1 MSNQFKYRQDTDVKH
16 SASKSLI
23 FQAVDWKADDVE
35 IPNDDPDDDT
45 PEEKEYDIT
54 CFGCMS
60 DGTSVGMTI
69 KGFCPYFYV
78 KIPQTWAKAQIKKLM
93 RVIRRKVY
101 YKHQEALVSSDIVK
115 RKEFLGFTAETNFK
129 YLEIVVKNLGAYYS
143 YRRAFQNTEDD
154 PLKISSI
161 SSSRTFSF
169 QLYESNITPFI
180 RFFHLNSIRPAGWIK
195 LSPNTYKVVKSK
207 VRRKTK
213 CQIEIVVDDWKSVKY
228 HESDEIAPLLVASM
242 DIECTSGDGTFPQ
255 ARRKDDKIIQIC
267 TTIHRYGET
276 ECCLKHCVTLNKSDP
291 IDGVII
297 EECKSERQLIL
308 KWTKFINRLSPDVLT
323 GYNIWGFD
331 FEYMYDRAKLFS
343 CEKRFLDI
351 SKLRNFHPK
360 DLIEKNLSSSAMGNN
375 FLKYFDAPGIIQI
388 DLLKFVLREGD
399 KLTSYKLNNV
409 AKHYLKSQK
418 VDLSPKELFK
428 NYKIGTPEKM
438 REIAVYCVQDCVL
451 CNELIMK
458 LEVIANQIGM
468 ANVCIIPLA
477 YNFLRGLGIRIYSI
491 VLNYTTQFG
500 YVIPVITKDEK
511 ASQESYEGAIVLEPN
526 TGIFFEPVTVMD
538 YASLYPCSM
547 ISANISHDSLVMDEK
562 YNNHP
567 DYNYYDITY
576 DDYAYE
582 MSGRTKKKIK
592 TGTQTT
598 CRYARNK
605 NGDMGILPRILVEL
619 LDKRRE
625 TRRSIKFKTVMK
637 KTKSGKT
644 TKIIGSVVHETKT
657 MMHFKDKNK
666 KVRKVKKSNI
676 ISMDD
681 TYAPF
686 QRAILNGLQMAY
698 KVVCNTVYGQCG
710 ASTSA
715 ISCRKLAASTT
726 AEGRKVLYE
735 AKYFVEREYPGAKTV
750 YGDSVTADTPIMIKT
765 PNSEIK
771 HITIDKLESENDI
784 WYQYNSDKKATDINN
799 ISIWTETGWT
809 PIKRV
814 IKHKVNKKIFRVLT
828 HTGVVDVTED
838 HSLLNPD
845 GEKITP
851 NECKVGTKLLQS
863 FPDVSELPKESR
875 FSEIDSYLSSVET
888 YDLEFTNKLEASV
901 HYTLMKKLGYNV
913 SINIRADKPNIY
925 RLTGT
930 KIKQRKTANAIKKI
944 VDVTHLYQGQY
955 VYDLE
960 TENHHFMAGVG
971 NIIVHNTDSI
981 FVNFTP
987 YIRANPKKFGKNPS
1001 DKEILQLTM
1010 DLSIEAAQGVTNILR
1025 EPQQLEPE
1033 KTFWPFIL
1041 FSKKRYTGLK
1051 YEFDVNKYKQ
1061 TSMGIVLKRR
1071 DNANIVK
1078 KIYGGIVD
1086 IILKEKN
1093 IEKSVEFYKKSIQ
1106 NLLEGNVD
1114 INDLVITKSI
1124 RAEYADPTKI
1134 AHKLLAD
1141 RMGRRDPGNK
1151 PQSNDRIPYCYIS
1164 EKAIKCVSCR
1174 RTVNPKNAICLVCN
1188 EMFCP
1193 SHIHCNNHMC
1203 TPRCKYCWNEKNV
1216 KQCSTCKA
1224 YFCGNHRTSHK
1235 CSKLNPKLLQ
1245 GHRIE
1250 NYKYIIEKK
1259 IPIDYRYY
1267 VDRQLLKPISQIYDL
1282 TDIDTNSILKDIL
1295 RKDDNLKTGQR
1306 EITSFFKF
1314 K

>member
-1 MSNQFKYRQDTDVKH
+1 MNTVFKYRQDTDVKH

-23 FQAVDWKADDVE
+23 FQAVDWKADDVA
-35 IPNDDPDDDT
+35 IPNDDPDDET

-101 YKHQEALVSSDIVK
+101 YKYQEALVSSEIVK
-115 RKEFLGFTAETNFK
+115 RKEFMGFTAETNFK
-129 YLEIVVKNLGAYYS
+129 YLEIVVRNLGAYYS
-143 YRRAFQNTEDD
+143 FRNAFKETEDE

-180 RFFHLNSIRPAGWIK
+180 RFFHLSGVRPAGWIK

-207 VRRKTK
+207 SRQQTK
-213 CQIEIVVDDWKSVKY
+213 CQIEIIVDDWKSVKC

-276 ECCLKHCVTLNKSDP
+276 ECCLKHCITLNKSDP

-297 EECKSERQLIL
+297 EECKTERQLIL
-308 KWTKFINRLSPDVLT
+308 KWTQFINRLSPDILT

-331 FEYMYDRAKLFS
+331 FEYMYDRAKLFG

-351 SKLRNFHPK
+351 SKLKNFHPK
-360 DLIEKNLSSSAMGNN
+360 SLLEKNLSSSAMGNN

-399 KLTSYKLNNV
+399 KLTSYKLDNV

-428 NYKIGTPEKM
+428 NYNIGTPEKM

-468 ANVCIIPLA
+468 ANVCFIPLA

-491 VLNYTTQFG
+491 VLNYTTQYG

-511 ASQESYEGAIVLEPN
+511 ASEESYEGAIVLEPN

-538 YASLYPCSM
+538 YASLYPSSM

-605 NGDMGILPRILVEL
+605 NGDMAILPRILVEL

-644 TKIIGSVVHETKT
+644 TKIIGSVVQETKT

-676 ISMDD
+676 ISMKD
-681 TYAPF
+681 TYTPF
-686 QRAILNGLQMAY
+686 QRAILNGLQLAY

-863 FPDVSELPKESR
+863 FPYVSELPRESR
-875 FSEIDSYLSSVET
+875 FSEIDSYISLVET
-888 YDLEFTNKLEASV
+888 YDLEFTNKLDASV
-901 HYTLMKKLGYNV
+901 QYTVMKQLGYNV
-913 SINIRADKPNIY
+913 YINIKEDNPNIY
-925 RLTGT
+925 QLTAT
-930 KIKQRKTANAIKKI
+930 KTKQKHTENAIKKI
-944 VDVTHLYQGQY
+944 VDVTHLYQDQY

-1041 FSKKRYTGLK
+1041 FSKKRYTGFK
-1051 YEFDVNKYKQ
+1051 YTFDVNKYKQ

-1078 KIYGGIVD
+1078 KIYGGIID

-1093 IEKSVEFYKKSIQ
+1093 IEKSIEFYKKCIED
-1106 NLLEGNVD
+1106 LLNGKVD
-1114 INDLVITKSI
+1114 INDLVITKSL
-1124 RAEYADPTKI
+1124 RAEYADCTKI
-1134 AHKLLAD
+1134 AHKVLSD

-1164 EKAIKCVSCR
+1164 EKALKCESCR
-1174 RTVNPKNAICLVCN
+1174 RKVNPDNCICLICN
-1188 EMFCP
+1188 EMFC
-1193 SHIHCNNHMC
+1193 STHIHCNNHMC
-1203 TPRCKYCWNEKNV
+1203 TPRCRFCWNEKNIR
-1216 KQCSTCKA
+1216 QCSTCKG
-1224 YFCGNHRTSHK
+1224 YFCSNHKSSHK
-1235 CSKLNPKLLQ
+1235 CTNLKPKILQ

-1267 VDRQLLKPISQIYDL
+1267 VDRQLIKPISQIYDL
-1282 TDIDTNSILKDIL
+1282 TDIDTDSILKDIL
-1295 RKDDNLKTGQR
+1295 RKDDNRKTGQR